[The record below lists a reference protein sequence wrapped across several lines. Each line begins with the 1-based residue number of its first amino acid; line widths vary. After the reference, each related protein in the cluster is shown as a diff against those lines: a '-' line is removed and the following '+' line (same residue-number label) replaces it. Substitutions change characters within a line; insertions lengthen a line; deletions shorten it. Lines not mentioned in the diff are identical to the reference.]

1 MHVEIKAAIGNT
13 RIDATESDITI
24 TNTDNDTSV
33 SIPYQA
39 VGTVTEVLEL
49 ADRCR
54 TPRTHPWVDRAVA
67 WSDTSKLAK

>member
-1 MHVEIKAAIGNT
+1 MELTAAIGNT
-13 RIDATESDITI
+13 RIHATESEITI

-33 SIPYQA
+33 SIPYRA
-39 VGTVTEVLEL
+39 VGTVAEVLEL

-54 TPRTHPWVDRAVA
+54 TPLHTWAPRTVP

>member
-1 MHVEIKAAIGNT
+1 MELKAAIGNT
-13 RIDATESDITI
+13 RIATTESEITI

-39 VGTVTEVLEL
+39 VGTVAEVLEL

-54 TPRTHPWVDRAVA
+54 TPLTHPYVA
-67 WSDTSKLAK
+67 RRVLWSDSSKLAK